1 MRLRVR
7 QTMKTKR
14 WGRLVGGTALVG
26 AGIASLVIPV
36 LPGVVMV
43 AAGLGVLAPEVPA
56 AQRAIDRMRS
66 LRKQAV

>member
-1 MRLRVR
+1 
-7 QTMKTKR
+7 MKTKR

-26 AGIASLVIPV
+26 VGIASLVIPV
-36 LPGVVMV
+36 LPGVLMV
-43 AAGLGVLAPEVPA
+43 GAGLGVLAPEVPA